1 MTRIVAVLA
10 CIFLAAAVPRAFA
23 GSTSV
28 GGSVTFDQRAKDV
41 GVPHDVKVLVQG
53 AHTFDN
59 GAILGGSVEY
69 LNNAFIDTATV
80 NVEGTLGYR
89 IHFNPTLSVIGSLG
103 FGEHFTT
110 TGIGGT
116 FPYYVLRAG
125 ADVTLD
131 KAWTWNAVAFRYR
144 DAFEPRYNFKT
155 PQLGTGL
162 TYKLDAHNSV
172 SGTVQYNWRKWS
184 PESVGF
190 VVGYSHTF

>member
-1 MTRIVAVLA
+1 MTKVVGLLA
-10 CIFLAAAVPRAFA
+10 CLSLAATVPQAFA

-41 GVPHDVKVLVQG
+41 GVPHDVKVLLQG

-80 NVEGTLGYR
+80 NLEATLGYR

-110 TGIGGT
+110 SGAGPD

-125 ADVTLD
+125 ADVALN
-131 KAWTWNAVAFRYR
+131 KVLTWNAVSFRYR
-144 DAFEPRYNFKT
+144 DAFEEEDNFKT
-155 PQLGTGL
+155 PQLGTGV
-162 TYKLDAHNSV
+162 TYKLDGHNSV
-172 SGTVQYNWRKWS
+172 SGAVQYNWRDWS

-190 VVGYSHTF
+190 VIGYSHNF